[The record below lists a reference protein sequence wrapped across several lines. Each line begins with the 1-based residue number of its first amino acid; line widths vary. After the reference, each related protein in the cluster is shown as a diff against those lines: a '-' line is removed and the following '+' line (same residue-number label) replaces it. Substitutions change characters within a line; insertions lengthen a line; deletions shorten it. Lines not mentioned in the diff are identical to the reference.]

1 MNIHTR
7 RELEA
12 ERQFEEVIK
21 DNYAKYDGEYEVTVL
36 TKPDEVAQIYR
47 CGFPQSSHFHIVIRS
62 VPGCVTVTGDLG
74 DCVFVRSYN
83 TLSWLEQSI
92 RDVHYISSKMPREF
106 KVEEGSMELVYDYVH
121 AYILEKMTETLEEE
135 ETEEEETE
143 EEEDDNSK
151 TFSKEDI
158 CVWQEITAIELDN
171 WQFESTDLVTAEQ
184 KKKLIE
190 RVEEHYEDVFSCLC
204 SNDPETC
211 ITELYGLDNDF
222 YMESSINVYSHSFLL
237 TIAVLRWFFKQVK
250 AGKVR
255 EDYTRYYDENGKPKE
270 SMRIPISSKD

>member
-1 MNIHTR
+1 MNIHTS

-12 ERQFEEVIK
+12 ERQFEEVMK
-21 DNYAKYDGEYEVTVL
+21 SKYTKHDGEYEVTVL

-47 CGFPQSSHFHIVIRS
+47 CGFPNSSHFHIVIRS
-62 VPGCVTVTGDLG
+62 VPGCVTITGDLG

-121 AYILEKMTETLEEE
+121 TYILEKMTETLEEE
-135 ETEEEETE
+135 ETEEEE
-143 EEEDDNSK
+143 DDNSK
-151 TFSKEDI
+151 TFSTEDI

-171 WQFESTDLVTAEQ
+171 WQFESTNSVTSEQ
-184 KKKLIE
+184 KKKLIK
-190 RVEEHYEDVFSCLC
+190 RVEEHFEDLFGCLS

-270 SMRIPISSKD
+270 SMRVPISNTD